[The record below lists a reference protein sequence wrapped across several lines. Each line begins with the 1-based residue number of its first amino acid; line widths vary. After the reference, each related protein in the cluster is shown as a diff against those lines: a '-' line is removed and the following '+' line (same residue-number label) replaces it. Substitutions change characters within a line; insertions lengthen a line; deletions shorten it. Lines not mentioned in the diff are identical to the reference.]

1 MADSANPVAVVDF
14 RRRAGRDL
22 LRDALI
28 PAMRAFNHD
37 QMTPGRLNRRRF
49 LFFSAIFGLTSLA
62 TWFMADLLW
71 RDGISGLEI
80 VLLGLFVMLFAHIAA
95 GFCTALVGFYVM
107 NRGGDSCR
115 IAGTGAADDEGPLA
129 STAIVM
135 PVFNE
140 DVSRVFE
147 GLRVIYRSVQE
158 TGKLEHFDFFIL
170 SDSNRPNQWIQEEVA
185 WVELCKQVGGFG
197 KIFYRKRRHQ
207 INKKSG
213 NVADFLR
220 RWGKNYRYMV
230 VLDADSIMTGR
241 ALVRL
246 ATLMERNPQVGII
259 QTAPR
264 IVQGESLYARLQSF
278 ANRLYSPLFLAG
290 LNYWQQH
297 EGNYW
302 GHNAIIR
309 IQPFIDHC
317 ALPDLPG
324 SEPFG
329 GRILSHDF
337 VEAALMRRAGW
348 GVWLAGEIDGSFEEG
363 PPTLIE
369 SAKRDRRWC
378 QGNLQHTWLLTA
390 RGFRPANRFHLLMGV
405 MAYASSPL
413 WLLFLALS
421 TVHVFGLV
429 ARPAAAGLLRA
440 QDVTT
445 VFGFTIEVPV
455 ALSLFIFTMLL
466 LFLPKI
472 VSVVLTLGQPESV
485 GRFGG
490 RVKLVVS
497 AVLETVVSVLLAPVN
512 MMFNAKFVLFTLLG
526 QGVGWVTQQRG
537 ADDDGSDWREAII
550 THGGQTVFGVIWGV
564 SSYIISPPFFW
575 WLSPVLAGL
584 VFSIPLSIFLG
595 KASFGRRARDLGVF
609 LTPEETHPPYELKRL
624 QQNLA
629 ECYRHLPPFEPLRAH
644 YGLMQAVLDPYV
656 NAMHVALLR
665 QRRPSDEAREW
676 FALLRQR
683 LLAEGPAKFTSKETM
698 ALLLDAESMIWLHR
712 ELWSSPPDAIAAWWR
727 LAIRQY
733 NVLTSAPT
741 TALYR

>member
-1 MADSANPVAVVDF
+1 
-14 RRRAGRDL
+14 
-22 LRDALI
+22 
-28 PAMRAFNHD
+28 
-37 QMTPGRLNRRRF
+37 
-49 LFFSAIFGLTSLA
+49 
-62 TWFMADLLW
+62 MADLLW
-71 RDGISGLEI
+71 REGISGLEM
-80 VLLGLFVMLFAHIAA
+80 VLLGLFAVLFAHIAA
-95 GFCTALVGFYVM
+95 GFCTALVGFYVL
-107 NRGGDSCR
+107 NRGGDHCR
-115 IAGTGAADDEGPLA
+115 ISETLAPSDDSPLGA
-129 STAIVM
+129 TAIVM

-147 GLRVIYRSVQE
+147 GLRVIFRSVQE
-158 TGKLEHFDFFIL
+158 TKKLEHFDFFIL

-246 ATLMERNPQVGII
+246 TALMEQNPQVGII

-264 IVQGESLYARLQSF
+264 IVHGESLYARLQSF

-348 GVWLAGEIDGSFEEG
+348 SVWLAGEIEGSFEEG
-363 PPTLIE
+363 PPSLIE

-378 QGNLQHTWLLTA
+378 QGNMQHAWLLTA
-390 RGFRPANRFHLLMGV
+390 RGFRPANRFHLFMGV

-421 TVHVFGLV
+421 TIHVFDLV
-429 ARPAAAGLLRA
+429 AQSPVVGVLRA
-440 QDVTT
+440 HDTT
-445 VFGFTIEVPV
+445 SIFGFMIEVPV
-455 ALSLFIFTMLL
+455 ALTLFIFTLLL
-466 LFLPKI
+466 LFLPKL
-472 VSVVLTLGQPESV
+472 VSVVLTLGNPEAV

-490 RVKLVVS
+490 RLRLVLS
-497 AVLETVVSVLLAPVN
+497 AVLETAASVLLAPVN

-550 THGGQTVFGVIWGV
+550 THGGQTVFGVIWGL

-584 VFSIPLSIFLG
+584 VFSMPISIFLS
-595 KASFGRRARDLGVF
+595 KASFGRRARELGVF

-629 ECYRHLPPFEPLRAH
+629 ECYRHLPPFEPLRAN

-676 FALLRQR
+676 FGLLRRR
-683 LLAEGPAKFTSKETM
+683 LLAEGPGKFTSKETM

-712 ELWSSPPDAIAAWWR
+712 ELWSSPSDAIAEWWR

-733 NVLTSAPT
+733 NVLTSVPT

>member
-1 MADSANPVAVVDF
+1 MPIF
-14 RRRAGRDL
+14 L
-22 LRDALI
+22 
-28 PAMRAFNHD
+28 HK
-37 QMTPGRLNRRRF
+37 QMTDKRLNRRRF
-49 LFFSAIFGLTSLA
+49 MFFSAIFLLTSLA

-71 RDGISGLEI
+71 RDGITGFEL
-80 VLLGLFVMLFAHIAA
+80 VLLGLFVVLFAHISA
-95 GFCTALVGFYVM
+95 GFCTALVGFYVL

-115 IAGTGAADDEGPLA
+115 ITVTIPEGEEPPLA

-147 GLRVIYRSVQE
+147 GLRVIYRSLQE
-158 TGKLEHFDFFIL
+158 TKKLEPFDFFIL

-197 KIFYRKRRHQ
+197 RIFYRKRRHQ
-207 INKKSG
+207 INKKAG

-220 RWGKNYRYMV
+220 RWGKNYRYLV

-241 ALVRL
+241 ALVQL
-246 ATLMERNPQVGII
+246 VALMEKNAQIGII

-264 IVQGESLYARLQSF
+264 IVFGETLYTRLQSF
-278 ANRLYSPLFLAG
+278 ASRLYSPLFLTG

-297 EGNYW
+297 DGNYW

-309 IQPFIDHC
+309 IQPFINHC

-348 GVWLAGEIDGSFEEG
+348 EVWLAGDIEGSFEEG
-363 PPTLIE
+363 PPTLID

-378 QGNLQHTWLLTA
+378 QGNMQHAWLLTA

-405 MAYASSPL
+405 MGYASSPL
-413 WLLFLALS
+413 WLLFLTLS
-421 TVHVFGLV
+421 TIHVFGLV
-429 ARPAAAGLLRA
+429 AQPVAGGGLRP
-440 QDVTT
+440 QDMTS
-445 VFGFTIEVPV
+445 VFGYLLEVPE
-455 ALSLFIFTMLL
+455 ALSLFGFTMLL
-466 LFLPKI
+466 LFLPKV
-472 VSVVLTLGQPESV
+472 VSVVLALGNAEV
-485 GRFGG
+485 LVRFGG
-490 RVKLVVS
+490 AVRLVLS
-497 AVLETVVSVLLAPVN
+497 AVLETVVSTLLAPIN
-512 MMFNAKFVLFTLLG
+512 MLFNSKFVIFTLLG
-526 QGVGWVTQQRG
+526 QGVGWVTQQRTG
-537 ADDDGSDWREAII
+537 EEDGTDWREAII
-550 THGGQTVFGVIWGV
+550 THWGQTLFGLVWGL
-564 SSYIISPPFFW
+564 SSYIISPAFFW

-584 VFSIPLSIFLG
+584 VTSIPLSIFLS
-595 KASFGRRARDLGVF
+595 KASFGRKARELGIF

-629 ECYRHLPPFEPLRAH
+629 ECYRHLPPFEPLRAD

-665 QRRPSDEAREW
+665 QRRPSEEARDW
-676 FALLRQR
+676 FALLRLR
-683 LLAEGPAKFTSKETM
+683 LLQEGPASFTPKEKM

-712 ELWSSPPDAIAAWWR
+712 ELWSSPAEVIAEWWR
-727 LAIRQY
+727 LAMRQY
-733 NVLTSAPT
+733 NVLTLAPT

>member
-1 MADSANPVAVVDF
+1 
-14 RRRAGRDL
+14 
-22 LRDALI
+22 
-28 PAMRAFNHD
+28 MRIFHHE
-37 QMTPGRLNRRRF
+37 QMTKGRLNRRRF

-71 RDGISGLEI
+71 REGISGLEV
-80 VLLGLFVMLFAHIAA
+80 VLLGLFVVLFAHIAA
-95 GFCTALVGFYVM
+95 GFCTALVGFYVL

-115 IAGTGAADDEGPLA
+115 ITGTEAAGETGPLA

-158 TGKLEHFDFFIL
+158 TKKLEHFDFFIL

-264 IVQGESLYARLQSF
+264 IVHGESLYARLQSF

-378 QGNLQHTWLLTA
+378 QGNMQHAWLLTA

-421 TVHVFGLV
+421 TIHVFGLV
-429 ARPAAAGLLRA
+429 SHPEAAGGVRPE
-440 QDVTT
+440 DMTS
-445 VFGFTIEVPV
+445 VFGLMVRVPEALTLFVFT
-455 ALSLFIFTMLL
+455 LLL

-472 VSVVLTLGQPESV
+472 VSVVLTLGKPETV
-485 GRFGG
+485 ERFGG
-490 RVKLVVS
+490 RARLVLSSLLETAVS
-497 AVLETVVSVLLAPVN
+497 ALLAPMN

-550 THGGQTVFGVIWGV
+550 THGGQTVFGVVWGL
-564 SSYIISPPFFW
+564 SSYIISPAFFW

-584 VFSIPLSIFLG
+584 VFSIPVSIFLS
-595 KASFGRRARDLGVF
+595 KASFGRRARELGIF

-644 YGLMQAVLDPYV
+644 YGLMQAVLDPYI

-676 FALLRQR
+676 FAQLRRR
-683 LLAEGPAKFTSKETM
+683 LLTEGPAKFTSKETM

-712 ELWSSPPDAIAAWWR
+712 ELWSSPSEAIAEWWR

-733 NVLTSAPT
+733 NVLTAAPT

>member
-1 MADSANPVAVVDF
+1 
-14 RRRAGRDL
+14 
-22 LRDALI
+22 
-28 PAMRAFNHD
+28 
-37 QMTPGRLNRRRF
+37 
-49 LFFSAIFGLTSLA
+49 
-62 TWFMADLLW
+62 MADLLW
-71 RDGISGLEI
+71 REGVGGLEI
-80 VLLGLFVMLFAHIAA
+80 LLLGLFVVLFAHIAA
-95 GFCTALVGFYVM
+95 GFCTALVGFYVL
-107 NRGGDSCR
+107 NRGGDNCR
-115 IAGTGAADDEGPLA
+115 ISETLAPSDDSLLA

-147 GLRVIYRSVQE
+147 GLRVIFRSVQE
-158 TGKLEHFDFFIL
+158 TKKLEHFDFFIL

-246 ATLMERNPQVGII
+246 TALMEQNPQVGII

-264 IVQGESLYARLQSF
+264 IVHGESLYARLQSF

-309 IQPFIDHC
+309 IQPFIGHC

-348 GVWLAGEIDGSFEEG
+348 GVWLASDIEGSFEEG
-363 PPTLIE
+363 PPSLIE

-378 QGNLQHTWLLTA
+378 QGNMQHAWLLTA

-421 TVHVFGLV
+421 TVHVFDLV
-429 ARPAAAGLLRA
+429 AQPPVGGVLRA
-440 QDVTT
+440 QDTT
-445 VFGFTIEVPV
+445 SIFGFMIEVPV
-455 ALSLFIFTMLL
+455 ALTLFFFTLLL
-466 LFLPKI
+466 LFLPKL
-472 VSVVLTLGQPESV
+472 VSVVLTLGNPEAV

-490 RVKLVVS
+490 RLRLVLS
-497 AVLETVVSVLLAPVN
+497 AVLETAASVLLAPVN

-550 THGGQTVFGVIWGV
+550 THGGQTAFGVIWGL

-584 VFSIPLSIFLG
+584 VFSIPISIFLS
-595 KASFGRRARDLGVF
+595 KASFGRRAREFGVF

-629 ECYRHLPPFEPLRAH
+629 ECYRHLPPFEPLRAN

-676 FALLRQR
+676 FGLLRRR
-683 LLAEGPAKFTSKETM
+683 LIAEGPGKFTSKETM

-712 ELWSSPPDAIAAWWR
+712 ELWSSPSDAIAEWWR